1 MYKQC
6 RTEQSASRQ
15 RILEQG
21 LMEAM
26 SVRHYGEITVSD
38 LCTQL
43 EIPRKSFYRYFSSK
57 EGALHALIDH
67 SLMDFEGFVGPAYL
81 SEKRTIRQDMERVFA
96 YWKSQKLLLDVL
108 ERSQLSGVLIQ
119 RAINFSLSE
128 SALPRRFLPM
138 DEREIQEVVTTFA
151 VCGLMSMVV
160 QWHNEGYPQSVQH
173 MAQVA
178 VRLVSQPLF
187 PNVERFY

>member
-26 SVRHYGEITVSD
+26 AVRHYDEISVSD

-57 EGALHALIDH
+57 EGALHALLDH
-67 SLMDFEGFVGPAYL
+67 SLMDFEGFVGSEYL
-81 SEKRTIRQDMERVFA
+81 REKRSIQQDMERVFA
-96 YWKSQKLLLDVL
+96 YWKSNKLLLDVL

-119 RAINFSLSE
+119 RAITFSLSE
-128 SALPRRFLPM
+128 SALPRRFLPL
-138 DEREIQEVVTTFA
+138 DERKTQEVVTSFA
-151 VCGLMSMVV
+151 VCGLMSMVI
-160 QWHNEGYPQSVQH
+160 QWHNQGYPESVQQ
-173 MAQVA
+173 MAQMA

-187 PNVERFY
+187 PDVEHFY